1 VIFKFQ
7 PATPKV
13 TQIPT
18 TLKQTKPNKEKEK
31 QKFEDLVKISVRTG
45 VKIPFPVLKSEKKNI
60 YIIMLWVRTSYDD
73 LHGEFGVAED
83 REQSQDAGDDVG
95 QDDGG
100 AGVFECVKI
109 LEKGVGRGW
118 L

>member
-31 QKFEDLVKISVRTG
+31 QKFEDLVKISVRTS
-45 VKIPFPVLKSEKKNI
+45 VKIPFPVLKSEKK
-60 YIIMLWVRTSYDD
+60 YI
-73 LHGEFGVAED
+73 
-83 REQSQDAGDDVG
+83 
-95 QDDGG
+95 
-100 AGVFECVKI
+100 
-109 LEKGVGRGW
+109 
-118 L
+118 